1 MSANSSNELL
11 EPQLSAERSREKLVR
26 DLLVSKP
33 EIFRVSGSGVLNQV
47 KTFLPQMAEAEK
59 QLTQAVARD
68 GGEKYN
74 VENVRDDQSVVE
86 MDIAVMND
94 DKEDRDAWSS
104 DSDADSTPSPS
115 ENSYTSDTDISSSS
129 TCSSSS
135 CDETP
140 KSQNK

>member
-33 EIFRVSGSGVLNQV
+33 EIFRVSGPGVLDQV

-59 QLTQAVARD
+59 KLTQAVARD